1 MLKRLWLLFSQ
12 AVTVCAAAA
21 LVFQL
26 WEHFCGDARPPEISV
41 IRTSGTVLSYSEA
54 VQRAA
59 PSVVNIYTTQ
69 RIDEEDE
76 DADEAGKNATPAVRS
91 SDGATPLGSGVVVSR
106 NGFILTNNHVIEGL
120 SEISVALADGRE
132 LPARRMGVDPETDLA
147 LLKVEAD
154 GLMPI
159 EFGASDLLQV
169 GDVVLAIGNPF
180 NVGQTVTMGIVSAL
194 GRHSLGLNSF
204 EDFIQTD
211 AAINRGNSGGALINS
226 SGQLVGVNT
235 AIFSPDM
242 NSGTSVGIGF
252 AIPSRL
258 VNEVLPAL
266 MKSGR
271 VRRGYL
277 GLVPQAV
284 TPEMD
289 EKLGLGGQKG
299 VFVAVVKKNAPA
311 WAAGIREGDL
321 LVSVDGDPV
330 TDVAPMMRQV
340 AAIRPGKTVE
350 VIFIRKGQ
358 KWRTKVTLQE
368 RPPLKGR

>member
-1 MLKRLWLLFSQ
+1 MWKRLWLIFSQ
-12 AVTVCAAAA
+12 VVTVCAGAV
-21 LVFQL
+21 LVTLL
-26 WEHFCGDARPPEISV
+26 WGHFREGARSPEIPV
-41 IRTSGTVLSYSEA
+41 ARDNGLIISYSEA

-69 RIDEEDE
+69 ELEEEEGGMAGRE
-76 DADEAGKNATPAVRS
+76 DAAQSAARS
-91 SDGATPLGSGVVVSR
+91 SNGSTPLGSGVVVSR
-106 NGFILTNNHVIEGL
+106 NGFILTNNHVVEGVDK
-120 SEISVALADGRE
+120 ISVALPDGRE
-132 LPARRMGVDPETDLA
+132 FSARRMGVDPETDLA
-147 LLKVEAD
+147 LLKVDAGD
-154 GLMPI
+154 LSPI
-159 EFGASDLLQV
+159 EFGASETLRV

-180 NVGQTVTMGIVSAL
+180 NVGQTVTLGIVSAL
-194 GRHSLGLNSF
+194 GRHGLGLNSF

-242 NSGTSVGIGF
+242 STGASVGIGF
-252 AIPSRL
+252 AIPSQL
-258 VNEVLPAL
+258 INDVLPAL

-284 TPEMD
+284 TPEMN
-289 EKLGLGGQKG
+289 ERLGLDGRRG
-299 VFVAVVKKNAPA
+299 VLVAVVKKDAAA

-330 TDVAPMMRQV
+330 SDVAAMMRQV

-350 VIFIRKGQ
+350 VIFMRKGQ

-368 RPPLKGR
+368 RPPIKSH

>member
-12 AVTVCAAAA
+12 VVTVCAAAA

-26 WEHFCGDARPPEISV
+26 WEHFCGDGRPPEISV

-120 SEISVALADGRE
+120 TEISVALADGRE
-132 LPARRMGVDPETDLA
+132 LPARRMGIDPETDLA

-159 EFGASDLLQV
+159 EFGASDTLQV

-289 EKLGLGGQKG
+289 EKLGLGGKKG

-321 LVSVDGDPV
+321 LVSVDGEPV
-330 TDVAPMMRQV
+330 MDVAPMMRQV

>member
-1 MLKRLWLLFSQ
+1 MWKRLWLIFSQ
-12 AVTVCAAAA
+12 VVTVCAGAV
-21 LVFQL
+21 LVTLL
-26 WEHFCGDARPPEISV
+26 WGHFREGARSPEIPV
-41 IRTSGTVLSYSEA
+41 ARDNGLIISYSEA

-69 RIDEEDE
+69 ELEEEEGGMAGRE
-76 DADEAGKNATPAVRS
+76 DAAPSAARS
-91 SDGATPLGSGVVVSR
+91 SNGSTPLGSGVVVSR
-106 NGFILTNNHVIEGL
+106 NGFILTNNHVVEGVDK
-120 SEISVALADGRE
+120 ISVALPDGRE
-132 LPARRMGVDPETDLA
+132 FSARRMGVDPETDLA
-147 LLKVEAD
+147 LLKVDAGD
-154 GLMPI
+154 LSPI
-159 EFGASDLLQV
+159 EFGASETLRV

-180 NVGQTVTMGIVSAL
+180 NVGQTVTLGIVSAL
-194 GRHSLGLNSF
+194 GRHGLGLNSF

-242 NSGTSVGIGF
+242 STGASVGIGF
-252 AIPSRL
+252 AIPSQL
-258 VNEVLPAL
+258 INDVLPAL

-284 TPEMD
+284 TPEMN
-289 EKLGLGGQKG
+289 ERLGLDGRRG
-299 VFVAVVKKNAPA
+299 VLVAVVKKDAAA

-330 TDVAPMMRQV
+330 SDVAAMMRQV

-350 VIFIRKGQ
+350 VIFMRKGQ

-368 RPPLKGR
+368 RPPIKSH

>member
-1 MLKRLWLLFSQ
+1 MLKRLWLIFSQ

-21 LVFQL
+21 LVFL
-26 WEHFCGDARPPEISV
+26 AWDRYRGAERSPDLPV
-41 IRTSGTVLSYSEA
+41 MRTSGTVLSYSEA
-54 VQRAA
+54 VQKAA

-69 RIDEEDE
+69 ELEEE
-76 DADEAGKNATPAVRS
+76 EEGEEGKKAPPSVRS

-106 NGFILTNNHVIEGL
+106 NGFILTNNHVVDGL
-120 SEISVALADGRE
+120 TEISVALPDGRE
-132 LPARRMGVDPETDLA
+132 LRAKRMGTDPETDLA
-147 LLKVEAD
+147 LLRVEAED
-154 GLMPI
+154 LTPI
-159 EFGASDLLQV
+159 EFGASDTLQV

-180 NVGQTVTMGIVSAL
+180 NVGQTVTLGIVSAL

-226 SGQLVGVNT
+226 SGQLVGINT
-235 AIFSPDM
+235 AIFSPDTS
-242 NSGTSVGIGF
+242 SGASVGIGF

-289 EKLGLGGQKG
+289 AKLGLGGRKG
-299 VFVAVVKKNAPA
+299 VLVAVVKKDAAA

-321 LVSVDGDPV
+321 IVSVDGEAV
-330 TDVAPMMRQV
+330 TEVVPMMRQV
-340 AAIRPGKTVE
+340 ASIRPGKAVE
-350 VIFIRKGQ
+350 VMFWRGGQ
-358 KWRTKVTLQE
+358 KWKTRVTLQE

>member
-12 AVTVCAAAA
+12 VVTVCAAAA
-21 LVFQL
+21 LVFLL
-26 WEHFCGDARPPEISV
+26 WEHFCGDGRPPEISV

-69 RIDEEDE
+69 RLDEEDE
-76 DADEAGKNATPAVRS
+76 DADDVGKNAVPAVRS

-120 SEISVALADGRE
+120 TKISVALADGRE
-132 LPARRMGVDPETDLA
+132 LPARRMGIDPETDLA

-330 TDVAPMMRQV
+330 ADVAPMMRQV

>member
-26 WEHFCGDARPPEISV
+26 WEHFCGDTRPPEISV

-132 LPARRMGVDPETDLA
+132 LPARRMGIDPETDLA

>member
-21 LVFQL
+21 LVFLL
-26 WEHFCGDARPPEISV
+26 WEHFRGDARQPEIPV

-54 VQRAA
+54 VHRAA

-69 RIDEEDE
+69 RLEEEDE
-76 DADEAGKNATPAVRS
+76 DADDAGKSASPAVRS

-120 SEISVALADGRE
+120 TEISVALADGRE
-132 LPARRMGVDPETDLA
+132 LSARRMGIDPETDLA

-154 GLMPI
+154 DLLPI
-159 EFGASDLLQV
+159 EFGASDTLQV

-289 EKLGLGGQKG
+289 EKLGLRGQKG
-299 VFVAVVKKNAPA
+299 VYVAVVKKNAAA

>member
-12 AVTVCAAAA
+12 VVTVCAAAA
-21 LVFQL
+21 LVFLL
-26 WEHFCGDARPPEISV
+26 WEHFCGDGRPPEISV

-69 RIDEEDE
+69 RLDEEDE
-76 DADEAGKNATPAVRS
+76 DADDVGKNAVPAVRS

-120 SEISVALADGRE
+120 TKISVALADGRE
-132 LPARRMGVDPETDLA
+132 LPARRMGIDPETDLA